1 MSLKIPDILCV
12 SKDNVASGE
21 KALQYLCLFLWCP
34 TILDLIRVVFFLKS
48 PFLSEVHL
56 YVIPFVIT
64 CLILFC
70 LPKIISAVRIS
81 DVVTLLVLVGYY
93 EWCFHLYPTRRSDL
107 ELYEEL
113 FIIQSLPF
121 YVLGLIV
128 KPYKFKRTF
137 YVSSAFLIIYS
148 FVFYSLMS
156 GGSANRDMSNEQMYL
171 AYLVLPHF
179 FYVLWYTLTEFSYVS
194 LALTLLGLFE
204 LISYGNR
211 GSIVCFTAFIVL
223 FALYSYEYL
232 GRKRVIGIIVLSSIV
247 FFFSNEIIITLQGF
261 LSSLGFSTRF
271 FDLLMEGEM
280 FTNTSA
286 LARNEISDVIVQA
299 IIDNDGIPAGFCA
312 DRSLLIDYDQLY
324 SHNIFLEIL
333 LTFGYGIGGIILLLL
348 VLLIIKSLK
357 NVQKNE
363 EFAFG
368 AVLFC
373 CSIIK
378 LQISG
383 TFLSEP
389 MLYFFIG
396 YCVNIVR
403 NNKSRHHKLEV
414 E

>member
-1 MSLKIPDILCV
+1 MLLKIPDILCV

-34 TILDLIRVVFFLKS
+34 TILDLIRVVFFLKT
-48 PFLSEVHL
+48 PLLSEVHL
-56 YVIPFVIT
+56 LVIPFVIT

-70 LPKIISAVRIS
+70 LPRIIRAVRLS
-81 DVVTLLVLVGYY
+81 DVVTLLALVGYY
-93 EWCFHLYPTRRSDL
+93 EWCFHLYPTRHYDL
-107 ELYEEL
+107 DLYEEL

-137 YVSSAFLIIYS
+137 YVSSAFFIIYA

-171 AYLVLPHF
+171 AYLVLPHLL
-179 FYVLWYTLTEFSYVS
+179 YVLWYTLTEFSYIS
-194 LALTLLGLFE
+194 LVFVLLGLFE
-204 LISYGNR
+204 LMSYGNR
-211 GSIVCFTAFIVL
+211 GSIVCLTTFFIL
-223 FALYSYEYL
+223 FALYSFKKI
-232 GRKRVIGIIVLSSIV
+232 GRKLVIGIIVISSI
-247 FFFSNEIIITLQGF
+247 IIIFSSELIIALQSLF
-261 LSSLGFSTRF
+261 ASLGLSTRF
-271 FDLLMEGEM
+271 FDLLIEEEL

-286 LARNEISDVIVQA
+286 LARSDITDVIVQA
-299 IIDNDGIPAGFCA
+299 IIDNGGIPAGFCA
-312 DRSLLIDYDQLY
+312 DRSLLLDYDQIY
-324 SHNIFLEIL
+324 SHNIILEVL
-333 LTFGYGIGGIILLLL
+333 LTFGYGIGGTILLLL
-348 VLLIIKSLK
+348 GLLIIKSLK
-357 NVQKNE
+357 KVKNSE

-368 AVLFC
+368 TVLFC

-403 NNKSRHHKLEV
+403 NNKSKYYKLV
-414 E
+414 